1 MEFYPGRWSFW
12 RSRGGHEVTSDAPL
26 PWHFEQL
33 REYVSY
39 EVMLPAMA
47 VMAQFRGERKGARN
61 PRMEAVARCLELR
74 TGKATWV
81 PSRSAV
87 ADLRW
92 NAEGDVFRNKMRV
105 FTSLFLLVPFE
116 WCDDTIQLTAFGE
129 QLASGLLS
137 SDDYYSAIISRYRYP
152 HPAYL
157 DNWLA
162 WNDAGRELRPFVY
175 LLQVLIQLHRADPA
189 EAYLQAEE
197 VMVVLMP
204 LAAHAHMDEQIGRL
218 LGHRQGA
225 APDQASNKNLQ
236 RNASDLLGFLCLSGY
251 CYYDG
256 SKVRL
261 NLRSRHGVEHV
272 WFDGKRSEQDQLSRV
287 EQLVLA
293 DPDPALESEV

>member
-1 MEFYPGRWSFW
+1 MHPERWLI
-12 RSRGGHEVTSDAPL
+12 RCRRTCHKVTGDAPL

-39 EVMLPAMA
+39 EVMLPALA
-47 VMAQFRGERKGARN
+47 VMAQFRGESKGARN
-61 PRMEAVARCLELR
+61 PRMEAVTRCLELR
-74 TGKATWV
+74 TGKTTWL

-87 ADLRW
+87 GDLCW

-105 FTSLFLLVPFE
+105 FTSLYLLVPFE
-116 WCDDTIQLTAFGE
+116 FCDDTIQLTPFGE
-129 QLASGLLS
+129 QLASGFLS

-152 HPAYL
+152 HPAYP

-162 WNDAGRELRPFVY
+162 WNEAGREVRPFVF
-175 LLQVLIQLHRADPA
+175 LLQVLIPLHRADPA
-189 EAYLQAEE
+189 EAYLKAEE
-197 VMVVLMP
+197 VVVVLMP
-204 LAAHAHMDEQIGRL
+204 LAAHAQIDEQVSRL
-218 LGHRQGA
+218 LAYRQGA
-225 APDQASNKNLQ
+225 TPDQAPNKNLQ

-261 NLRSRHGVEHV
+261 NLRARHRDEHV
-272 WFDGKRSEQDQLSRV
+272 WFDGERNKQDQLSRV

-293 DPDPALESEV
+293 APAPNFESEV